1 MPPRKFLHWLRQI
14 DTWLIAPA
22 VVVVVLGELTH
33 SALVDELEH
42 DFWDKSL
49 HFTAYFGLALMTTIA
64 VRADRRA
71 LCWALGLVAL
81 GGALEIVQGLTGRDA
96 DIFDEVA
103 NTLGAATGLGLGW
116 AGIALLRARRVVED
130 ETPPSDG

>member
-1 MPPRKFLHWLRQI
+1 MSPRKLLHWLRQI

-22 VVVVVLGELTH
+22 IVVVVLGELTH
-33 SALVDELEH
+33 SALAQELER
-42 DFWDKSL
+42 DFWDKAL

-71 LCWALGLVAL
+71 LWWALGLAAL
-81 GGALEIVQGLTGRDA
+81 GGVLEIIQGVTGRDA
-96 DIFDEVA
+96 DIFDEMA

-116 AGIALLRARRVVED
+116 AGIALLKARRIVDD
-130 ETPPSDG
+130 EAPPTES